1 MKFSNSNRVN
11 GIDGAIRLV
20 LEEAGREDMSEDAI
34 GLLLKSLDNTILHS
48 EGEKAIQIEVHRQ
61 YGRNTRWY
69 PAAEGPWLIPLPHLR
84 YDALPAPMITFSL
97 QPYLV
102 SGLIIQVNG
111 HSISNTLVGTIG
123 KLVKLMLPMIFLQAL
138 LDEDL
143 ETFPIVSKDGI
154 RTSRKVPGLN
164 EPLTLPD
171 EFVAELF
178 WILERRSVVSWLLS
192 FGTHGRSLAP
202 QVAGSLLGIQ
212 FRIKNEDLPLT
223 EQVWSKEVIMEG
235 LTKMFGVT
243 KAKEMF
249 NKGLSNLKPKMTNEE
264 VFRLILQLAGQ
275 EE

>member
-34 GLLLKSLDNTILHS
+34 GLFLKSLDITLLHS
-48 EGEKAIQIEVHRQ
+48 EGEKAIKNEVHRQ
-61 YGRNTRWY
+61 YGRNARWR

-84 YDALPAPMITFSL
+84 YDALPASMITFSL

-123 KLVKLMLPMIFLQAL
+123 KPVKLMLPMIFLQAL

-202 QVAGSLLGIQ
+202 QVAGSLLGLQ
-212 FRIKNEDLPLT
+212 FRDKTEDLPLT
-223 EQVWSKEVIMEG
+223 EQVWSKDVVSEG
-235 LTKMFGVT
+235 LTKMFGIS

-249 NKGLSNLKPKMTNEE
+249 DKGLSNIKPKMTNEE
-264 VFRLILQLAGQ
+264 VFRVILQLAGQ